1 MQHHHHVLPLAP
13 TWMISLLIILF
24 AAIPHKIPA
33 MILYPMQTILGEI
46 ILAVIAT
53 AVFWVEPIIGIAIWI
68 FLVSII
74 LDKTHALDDL
84 RSKVTEPFDAVN
96 LSKDS
101 VQTRQ
106 RWLVEKGL
114 DERPDAINTRTED
127 PTLTVDT
134 VQNKH
139 RWQDEMV
146 LGEHTVGIE
155 ERQVGDIPIYTRSGY
170 TWQK

>member
-1 MQHHHHVLPLAP
+1 
-13 TWMISLLIILF
+13 
-24 AAIPHKIPA
+24 
-33 MILYPMQTILGEI
+33 MQTIPGEI

-106 RWLVEKGL
+106 RWLVEKDL